1 MTRLLDKINGPE
13 DLKCLSMEE
22 LPRLAEEIRET
33 IIEVVSKNPGHL
45 SSNLGVVELTIA
57 LHYCL
62 NFKVDRLTWDVGHQ
76 CYVHKL
82 LTGRREAFQ
91 TLRQHKGLSGFPD
104 RKESPLYDPFTC
116 GHSGNALSSSLGLSC
131 GDALQGKERKIVVVV
146 GDGGIGAGMS
156 LEALN
161 HAGDLKKDILVVL
174 NDNKLAISETVGAFS
189 KYFIQLRTFPLYN
202 DLKKEVHHLL
212 KILPILGRPV
222 ENVLEHLL
230 EAIKRGMTPGQI
242 FADLGFQYFGPV
254 DGHNIPLLISTINR
268 IKHLPGP
275 VLLHT
280 ITQKGKGFEPAS
292 QNPTQFHSAGSFQV
306 CNGKIVEAPKATK
319 APKTSYTKVFGQT
332 LVELAQTNPKLV
344 AITAAMPDGTG
355 LTAFKEK
362 FPERY
367 FDVGICEQHA
377 VGLANGLVYTG
388 LKPVAAIYSTFL
400 QRAYDQVFH
409 DVCLQERDNAVVFCM
424 DRAGLVGNDG
434 PTHHG
439 VFDIAYLRHLPGIIL
454 MAPKD
459 GRELKQMLR
468 LAVESN
474 RPTAIRYPK
483 DNVPDEEME
492 LPSSASGGFS
502 IGEAEVLKEGS
513 EGVILAYGAM
523 VYPAYMAAERLG
535 AEGIEAAVINARF
548 AKPLDKTA
556 ILEALREHPFVLTV
570 EDHTLSGG
578 FGSAVLEMVCEEGG
592 DTSKIRRSGIPDRFI
607 EQGPRELLLGGLG
620 LNAEGI
626 YKRFMAERNR
636 LGFHHPLKVARHQ

>member
-1 MTRLLDKINGPE
+1 MTRLIDSINSPE
-13 DLKCLSMEE
+13 DLKR
-22 LPRLAEEIRET
+22 LPIEKLPYLAEEIRET

-57 LHYCL
+57 LHYCF

-91 TLRQHKGLSGFPD
+91 NLRQYKGLSGFPD

-131 GDALQGKERKIVVVV
+131 GDAIQGKKRKIVVVV
-146 GDGGIGAGMS
+146 GDGGIVAGMS

-189 KYFIQLRTFPLYN
+189 KYFTQLRTFPLYT
-202 DLKKEVHHLL
+202 DLKREVHHIL

-242 FADLGFQYFGPV
+242 FADLGFHYYGPV
-254 DGHNIPLLISTINR
+254 DGHNIPLLINTLNR
-268 IKHLPGP
+268 IKHLSGP

-280 ITQKGKGFEPAS
+280 ITEKGRGFEPAS
-292 QNPTQFHSAGSFQV
+292 KNPTQFHSAGAFQL
-306 CNGKIVEAPKATK
+306 CNGKMVETSKAK
-319 APKTSYTKVFGQT
+319 KTSYTKVFGQT
-332 LVELAQTNPKLV
+332 LVELAQENPKLV

-355 LTAFKEK
+355 LTYFREK

-388 LKPVAAIYSTFL
+388 LKPVVAIYSTFL

-424 DRAGLVGNDG
+424 DRGGLVGNDG

-439 VFDIAYLRHLPGIIL
+439 VFDIAYLRHLPNIIV

-459 GRELKQMLR
+459 GRELRQMLR
-468 LAVESN
+468 LAIECD

-483 DNVPDEEME
+483 DTIPDEDMD
-492 LPSSASGGFS
+492 LPGGSFS

-513 EGVILAYGAM
+513 EGAILAYGAM
-523 VYPAYMAAERLG
+523 VYPAYVAAERLR

-548 AKPLDKTA
+548 AKPLDKA
-556 ILEALREHPFVLTV
+556 VILEVLSENPFILTV
-570 EDHTLSGG
+570 EDHALAGG

-592 DTSKIRRSGIPDRFI
+592 DTRKIRRMGIPDRFV
-607 EQGPRELLLGGLG
+607 EQGPRETLLGGLG
-620 LNAEGI
+620 LDAEGI
-626 YKRFMAERNR
+626 YKRFMTEWNQQR
-636 LGFHHPLKVARHQ
+636 FYHPLKVARHQ

>member
-1 MTRLLDKINGPE
+1 MTRLIDKINSPE
-13 DLKCLSMEE
+13 DLKCLPVGD
-22 LPRLAEEIRET
+22 LPQLAEEIRET

-57 LHYCL
+57 LHYCFD
-62 NFKVDRLTWDVGHQ
+62 FKVDRLTWDVGHQ

-91 TLRQHKGLSGFPD
+91 SLRQYKGLSGFPD

-131 GDALQGKERKIVVVV
+131 GDAIQGRNRKIVIVV

-161 HAGDLKKDILVVL
+161 HAGDLKKDLLVVL

-189 KYFIQLRTFPLYN
+189 KYLIQLRTFPLYT
-202 DLKKEVHHLL
+202 DLKKEVHHIL
-212 KILPILGRPV
+212 KILPVLGRPV
-222 ENVLEHLL
+222 ENVLEHLV
-230 EAIKRGMTPGQI
+230 EAIRRGMTPGQI
-242 FADLGFQYFGPV
+242 FADLGFLYFGPV
-254 DGHNIPLLISTINR
+254 DGHDVSLLINTINR
-268 IKHLPGP
+268 IKHIPGP
-275 VLLHT
+275 VLLHA
-280 ITQKGKGFEPAS
+280 ITEKGKGFEPAS
-292 QNPTQFHSAGSFQV
+292 ENPTKFHSAGAFQL
-306 CNGKIVEAPKATK
+306 CNGKIVETSKAK
-319 APKTSYTKVFGQT
+319 KTSYTKAFDQT
-332 LVELAQTNPKLV
+332 MVELASTNPKLV

-355 LTAFKEK
+355 LTTFRGT
-362 FPERY
+362 FPKRY

-377 VGLANGLVYTG
+377 VGLANGLVTTG
-388 LKPVAAIYSTFL
+388 LKPVVAIYSTFL

-459 GRELKQMLR
+459 GRELKQMLK
-468 LAVESN
+468 LAVECN

-483 DNVPDEEME
+483 DNIPDEEMDM
-492 LPSSASGGFS
+492 PSGAFS

-513 EGVILAYGAM
+513 EGAILAYGAM
-523 VYPAYMAAERLG
+523 VYPAYIAAERLHG
-535 AEGIEAAVINARF
+535 EGIEAAVINARF
-548 AKPLDKTA
+548 AKPLDKTV
-556 ILEALREHPFVLTV
+556 ILEALRENPFILTV
-570 EDHTLSGG
+570 EDHSLAGG
-578 FGSAVLEMVCEEGG
+578 FGSAVLEMVCEEQG
-592 DTSKIRRSGIPDRFI
+592 DSTKIRRMGIPDRFI
-607 EQGPRELLLGGLG
+607 EQGPRETLLGLLG
-620 LNAEGI
+620 LDSEGI
-626 YKRFMAERNR
+626 YKRFMTERKR
-636 LGFHHPLKVARHQ
+636 LGLHKPLKVARQQ